1 MALLSPEI
9 QDSKYTHERTQST
22 SINLLSTDE
31 DLAWQSDYILSIVPP
46 RDAAAT
52 AKRIISAIKDKPKE
66 RENPLYFLDL
76 NALSPRSAASIAS
89 LFDSSPIRFIDGG
102 IIGGA
107 PTQSN
112 PSDPTSAWS
121 YRPSIPASGPHALQD
136 APVSGGK
143 LATVLNMRHIA
154 PTIGSA
160 SGLKMCFASMN
171 KGFCAIA
178 IQAFTTANTLGVLP
192 ELQSHLKEYSPKT
205 GELADRA
212 LVGMPPKAYRWVHEM
227 VEIANTFSDEG
238 GFDKNIFLGASAVY
252 KTVAEDTLLGEEKT
266 GNRKRGRTVEDVAEL
281 MVEGMTKKK
290 KKAE

>member
-1 MALLSPEI
+1 M
-9 QDSKYTHERTQST
+9 
-22 SINLLSTDE
+22 
-31 DLAWQSDYILSIVPP
+31 PP

-52 AKRIISAIKDKPKE
+52 AKRILAAVKNKSRQKD
-66 RENPLYFLDL
+66 NPLYYLDL
-76 NALSPRSAASIAS
+76 NAISPRSAKSIAA
-89 LFDSSPIRFIDGG
+89 LFESSPIRFIDGG

-107 PTQSN
+107 PTQAD
-112 PSDPTSAWS
+112 PSDQASAWS

-136 APVSGGK
+136 APVSGNN
-143 LATVLNMRHIA
+143 LATKLNMKHIA

-205 GELADRA
+205 GEQANRG

-227 VEIANTFSDEG
+227 VEIADTFSEEG
-238 GFDKNIFLGASAVY
+238 GFDKNMFIGASSVY
-252 KTVAEDTLLGEEKT
+252 KAVAEDTLLGEEKT
-266 GNRKRGRTVEDVAEL
+266 SSRKRGRTVEDVANL
-281 MVEGMTKKK
+281 MVEGITKKK